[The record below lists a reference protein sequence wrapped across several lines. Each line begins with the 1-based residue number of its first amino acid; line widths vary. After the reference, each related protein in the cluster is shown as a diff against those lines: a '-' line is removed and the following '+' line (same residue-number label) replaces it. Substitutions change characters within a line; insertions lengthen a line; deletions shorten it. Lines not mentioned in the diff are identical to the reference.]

1 VCVQNRNHSYHC
13 CGRRSVRE
21 RRARGAAGQRG
32 QTHKNRS
39 NYAGSRATSCRFAA
53 RADPT
58 GSRQNPRHLHPY
70 LQCPSTC
77 VRPIQPLASGAL
89 SINPPL
95 TLSSLPSPPRNTQRR
110 TSPLHFSFPRP
121 AVHLSPPLLLSGS
134 AAHLSPPFLLHWAGG
149 APPPS
154 SSSPV
159 WCRSLDNAG
168 SWGAVVSTR
177 GS

>member
-1 VCVQNRNHSYHC
+1 M
-13 CGRRSVRE
+13 SV
-21 RRARGAAGQRG
+21 
-32 QTHKNRS
+32 TI
-39 NYAGSRATSCRFAA
+39 YGSRTQIFPSIQL
-53 RADPT
+53 T
-58 GSRQNPRHLHPY
+58 

-134 AAHLSPPFLLHWAGG
+134 AVHLSPPFLLHWAGG

-168 SWGAVVSTR
+168 SWGLGSGCVNTGILGCAGLTWLLRWRR
-177 GS
+177 GGGRRQICSRGKVIDI